1 MTDLMI
7 CNNISSV
14 SLSIRSPGDELYESA
29 QQVGLLPDGLLAE
42 GEDGAVD
49 DRHDVEDLVEEVG
62 HVLRRQVR
70 RGGGG
75 GGLVDQRMFWN
86 GFSIPRSVQNVD
98 MNSTSCSI
106 CS

>member
-42 GEDGAVD
+42 GQDGAVD

-62 HVLRRQVR
+62 HVLRGQVR
-70 RGGGG
+70 RGGD
-75 GGLVDQRMFWN
+75 LQVEAR
-86 GFSIPRSVQNVD
+86 NVFLAGSLRAD
-98 MNSTSCSI
+98 ETPWAL
-106 CS
+106 